1 MLEESH
7 MLGHDPTSENE
18 LVVFL
23 YKSIGDCVP
32 VRKQLPAGEAGITCP
47 EGEPCMGRMLS
58 VVLL

>member
-23 YKSIGDCVP
+23 YKCVGDCVP
-32 VRKQLPAGEAGITCP
+32 GRKQLPAGEAGIICP

-58 VVLL
+58 VVSL